1 MKILIIYALTSLVLT
16 QKSFKYTKNVNFN
29 LTAMFRQYYSI
40 SGYKTVN
47 KHQCLVE
54 CNKINECRACLYT
67 KNLQSNSN
75 CILFNSTINLS
86 DLVTSNESSIYVKKC
101 KKRRFYF

>member
-1 MKILIIYALTSLVLT
+1 MKILILYALTSLVLT
-16 QKSFKYTKNVNFN
+16 QISFKYTKNDRFN
-29 LTAMFRQYYSI
+29 LTEIFRQYYFI

-67 KNLQSNSN
+67 KNSQSNIN
-75 CILFNSTINLS
+75 CLLFNATINSS
-86 DLVTSNESSIYVKKC
+86 DLVISNESSIYVKKC
-101 KKRRFYF
+101 KKKVYF